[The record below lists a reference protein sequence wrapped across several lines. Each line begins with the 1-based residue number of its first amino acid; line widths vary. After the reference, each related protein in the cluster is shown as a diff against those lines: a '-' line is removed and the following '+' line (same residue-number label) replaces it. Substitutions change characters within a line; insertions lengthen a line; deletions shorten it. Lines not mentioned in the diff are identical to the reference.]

1 MGKKIVAAVLCLV
14 TVCAVYGCSFRR
26 DEREEYDPTKRY
38 LYIGNYNGG
47 LGDAWLNALADEY
60 MAEHSD
66 VVIRIENDK
75 DRFADATLLE
85 QMDNYGYDMYF
96 VNAVTYSNYVGRGK
110 MLDITDIVTE
120 DLDGESKSIADK
132 MNPTLKEYYQTDDGK
147 FYAVPFFDSIF
158 GTVYDV
164 DLFEGEGLYYN
175 DNGELMCNDS
185 SSDTK
190 SAGPNGKSG
199 DYDDG
204 LPATFTQWKDL
215 LDTMKYDF
223 SITPYV
229 WTGEYPY
236 YRYRWLTSM
245 WADYEG
251 KSDFDLNMSFDGTYT
266 FDGDSEPTV
275 ITTENAYLLQKQLG
289 KKYALDFA
297 EYVIDG
303 GYYYTSSFDSTYT
316 HMMAQ
321 HSYLDS
327 AVYGQRIAMIIEGG
341 WWENEARSFFGE
353 IAAESGDEYAF
364 GVRRFAFMPAPK
376 SDDGK
381 SDPGTTLISSTGNSV
396 AFIAANT
403 SEADLAKD
411 FLRFVHTDHGLR
423 TFTRMTGAIRP
434 YDYEL
439 EDDDLAE
446 MTHYAKNMWDIYHD
460 DDTAISYVTLYH
472 NDCFIHETSFLGSN
486 WWWRTTVNGHEYL
499 DAMYEFTQ
507 EPSLNAENWFL
518 GLQETFS
525 EENWKSRMS
534 AYFTR

>member
-1 MGKKIVAAVLCLV
+1 MGKKVVAAVLCLV
-14 TVCAVYGCSFRR
+14 TACAAYGCSFRR

-110 MLDITDIVTE
+110 MLDITDVVTE
-120 DLDGESKSIADK
+120 DLDGESESIADK

-147 FYAVPFFDSIF
+147 FYAVPFFDSVF

-164 DLFEGEGLYYN
+164 DLFESEGLYYN
-175 DNGELMCNDS
+175 DNGELICNDS

-275 ITTENAYLLQKQLG
+275 ITTENAYLLQKQQG

-381 SDPGTTLISSTGNSV
+381 SAPGTTLISSTGNSV

-403 SEADLAKD
+403 SEAELASHCMEDIDKD
-411 FLRFVHTDHGLR
+411 FVKKVQKGDIIVAEDNFGCGSSREHAPIAIKASGISLVIANSFARIFYRNSINIGLPILECPEAVKNIEAGDVVSCDLSKGEIVNE
-423 TFTRMTGAIRP
+423 TTGQKFQ
-434 YDYEL
+434 
-439 EDDDLAE
+439 AE
-446 MTHYAKNMWDIYHD
+446 PFPD
-460 DDTAISYVTLYH
+460 
-472 NDCFIHETSFLGSN
+472 FIQNIIDKG
-486 WWWRTTVNGHEYL
+486 
-499 DAMYEFTQ
+499 
-507 EPSLNAENWFL
+507 
-518 GLQETFS
+518 GLIAS
-525 EENWKSRMS
+525 IKARG
-534 AYFTR
+534 